1 MFKINSISK
10 TKIFLFI
17 TILLGCFPILSF
29 GMRSIVTIIWS
40 ILGIYIFYTKK
51 NRCKLDTDI
60 LIFISPYLLIFLS
73 LFYSTNVDYGLNT
86 LVKMLSFIIFPLIFY
101 LNRDFF
107 TKKQIYQILDFFSL
121 SVLILVSYQ
130 LLQIIFHY
138 DVFNSSLTLEEIKA
152 NGFTN
157 ILEIG
162 NEKIAQIKLRRF
174 RNFII
179 KISNTHT
186 TYQGLWICLT
196 IFYSGLRFLKSTKY
210 LSKIINIIIIIVLLL
225 WFNLISARMPF
236 LAFIIALTLVL
247 ILFYKVSVSKKILMI
262 LLPSFLLTVLFLFNN
277 PFSTRVKEYYKTGF
291 SFLNNTSNSSQFNSS
306 NVRNGIYFCDLKL
319 IKKHPFIGVGL
330 GDVQD
335 ELNNCYNESIGADIY
350 EWHSYNSH
358 NQYAFFWISSGIL
371 GLLSIL
377 SLLVLCFYKAFNNK
391 NYLLFFVTCI
401 ISLVFFTENLL
412 ERSDGL
418 FFSCFFMSILY
429 FNRLKK

>member
-40 ILGIYIFYTKK
+40 ILGIYIFFTKK
-51 NRCKLDTDI
+51 NRWKLDTDV
-60 LIFISPYLLIFLS
+60 LIFISPYLLISLS

-138 DVFNSSLTLEEIKA
+138 DVFNSSLTSEEIKA

-196 IFYSGLRFLKSTKY
+196 IFYSGLRLFKSNKY

-236 LAFIIALTLVL
+236 LAFIIALILAL

-262 LLPSFLLTVLFLFNN
+262 LLPSLLLTVLLLFNN

-291 SFLNNTSNSSQFNSS
+291 SFLNNTSNPSQFNSS

-358 NQYAFFWISSGIL
+358 NQYAFFWISSGVL